1 MIECWVRRDFRNYL
15 TFSCENLSWYKG
27 FLEHPTDELRAGV
40 WKIAEEIYPGYS
52 LEGLM
57 LKLKLQHFG
66 HLMQRADS
74 LQKTLMLGK
83 IEGRRRSGGQRVRW
97 LEGITDA
104 MDMSLSKLW
113 EIGKDREAWHAGF
126 LIHPEGEKCFPWVCL
141 LAFTVA
147 SRCPLTVA
155 PFLAFVYVCMERGY
169 TCLNDTSISLNS

>member
-1 MIECWVRRDFRNYL
+1 M
-15 TFSCENLSWYKG
+15 
-27 FLEHPTDELRAGV
+27 
-40 WKIAEEIYPGYS
+40 
-52 LEGLM
+52 
-57 LKLKLQHFG
+57 
-66 HLMQRADS
+66 
-74 LQKTLMLGK
+74 
-83 IEGRRRSGGQRVRW
+83 RW